1 MISQI
6 YRAQVDLLLQVLPYV
21 AKEEI
26 FALKGGT
33 AINLFVREMP
43 RLSVDID
50 LTYLPFDSRD
60 NALRNIEEAL
70 NRIKADI
77 GKNIPEV
84 SVHPVPLHGGTD
96 VKLNCQ
102 SRKAQIKIEVN
113 TITRGNIF
121 PTELMQVV
129 DSVQDEFGKFA
140 AINVVSLAEL
150 YGGKICAALDRQH
163 PRDFFDV
170 KLLLENEGLTNN
182 IWEGFKIGLISHY
195 KPVNELLTPILKDQK
210 PAFEKQFAGMTLEP
224 FTYDDYVSTRK
235 TIVDS
240 IRQRLTDD
248 DKKFLLS
255 FETGIPKW
263 DLFPYELIKELPAV
277 KWKLLNIQKLREM
290 NPKKH
295 ETMITNLRNTLKA
308 QFKKQLV

>member
-1 MISQI
+1 MISRV

-60 NALRNIEEAL
+60 VALKNIEEAL

-77 GKNIPEV
+77 GKNIPEAT
-84 SVHPVPLHGGTD
+84 VHPVPLNGGTD

-102 SRKAQIKIEVN
+102 SRDAQVKIEVN

-150 YGGKICAALDRQH
+150 YGGKICAAVDRQH
-163 PRDFFDV
+163 PRDLFDV
-170 KLLLENEGLTNN
+170 KLLLENEGINDN

-195 KPVNELLTPILKDQK
+195 KPVNELLSPILKDQK
-210 PAFEKQFAGMTLEP
+210 PAFEKQFAGMTSLT
-224 FTYDDYVSTRK
+224 FTYDDYENTRK
-235 TIVDS
+235 KLVDS
-240 IRQRLTDD
+240 IQQRLTDD

-255 FETGIPKW
+255 FETGMPEW
-263 DLFPYELIKELPAV
+263 GLFPYELLKELPAV
-277 KWKLLNIQKLREM
+277 KWKLINIQKFREI

-295 ETMITNLRNTLKA
+295 EAVITNLKKTLG
-308 QFKKQLV
+308 L